1 MEEYMEKNK
10 LPYYTLRT
18 DVIFKNTFNDEESL
32 KRLLSETLNLEVKD
46 ILQSNIELPVEKYN
60 ERKKYLDLILE
71 TDIGIVNVEL
81 NHGYKDELPNR
92 NLLYFCK
99 LLSSSVKRN
108 NSYINVDKHIQLNI
122 TWNLKKYLN
131 FGITNK
137 KIIPC
142 HITVDETHEKLYENV
157 FEIINVNMDY
167 FEDVWYHGDVKKENP
182 FLMLLAAPTEEKM
195 DEISEGDNLME
206 NINAKVKRLN
216 QDTEILDVIIEN
228 EDEIIANSMYEK
240 GVQNGI
246 SQGVSQERQ
255 NSKKEREKIVKNLL
269 DRNMSIDDVIQIT
282 NLTKE
287 EVEKISKK

>member
-1 MEEYMEKNK
+1 MEQKRA
-10 LPYYTLRT
+10 PYYTLRT
-18 DVIFKNTFNDEESL
+18 DVIFKNTFNDKESL
-32 KRLLSETLNLEVKD
+32 KRLLSETLGLDVKD
-46 ILQSNIELPVEKYN
+46 ILQSNIELSVEKHN
-60 ERKKYLDLILE
+60 ERRKYLDLILE
-71 TDIGIVNVEL
+71 TDKGIVNVEL

-131 FGITNK
+131 FDITNK
-137 KIIPC
+137 KIISC

-167 FEDVWYHGDVKKENP
+167 FEDVWYHGNIEKENP
-182 FLMLLAAPTEEKM
+182 FLMLLAAPTEEEM
-195 DEISEGDNLME
+195 DMISEGDNLME
-206 NINAKVKRLN
+206 NLNKKVKRLN

-246 SQGVSQERQ
+246 SQGISQ
-255 NSKKEREKIVKNLL
+255 EREKIVKNLL
-269 DRNMSIDDVIQIT
+269 DRNMNIDDIIQIT

-287 EVEKISKK
+287 EVEEISKK